1 MKTVDYINSLIK
13 EKEELT
19 ALCKTHVET
28 IRTMKREL
36 TKLNSI
42 IAKKDKKINKLEN
55 ESINNKMQNEL
66 NKAQNELK
74 NLDLK
79 YYELKSNHEI
89 LNNKYNILKKRCEEV
104 TNENLELKSIFDEID
119 TLYNFGDSD

>member
-19 ALCKTHVET
+19 ALCKKHVET

-79 YYELKSNHEI
+79 YYELKSNHEN
-89 LNNKYNILKKRCEEV
+89 LNNKYSILKKRCEEV